1 MIRSY
6 SPFLFVLFVTLNLSR
21 YLSIVSARILWN
33 VIYRFHQ
40 FRESSELQLHHVH
53 MCQTKEHL
61 DSIIQ
66 ANYDAAMEKAIQLDS
81 FFHAIL
87 LYYSSISPQNL
98 VNLLKYMGSLSPSHN
113 LPFHLDLSR
122 HVSSYQGYYLN
133 NSLHS

>member
-1 MIRSY
+1 
-6 SPFLFVLFVTLNLSR
+6 LNLKQ
-21 YLSIVSARILWN
+21 YLSTVVVSILWS
-33 VIYRFHQ
+33 VIYH
-40 FRESSELQLHHVH
+40 FRQSKESMELHLHHVH

-98 VNLLKYMGSLSPSHN
+98 VNLLKYMGFLSPSHN
-113 LPFHLDLSR
+113 LPFHLDLS
-122 HVSSYQGYYLN
+122 HHLSAYQGYIFN
-133 NSLHS
+133 NSLYS